1 MQTQRTDTWSQQ
13 GKERRGQSAGAAP
26 IHTHTM
32 HKTQSC
38 GELLSS
44 TGSSALRC
52 DDLRAAMGGG
62 VGGTLKKEE
71 VYVDIQLI
79 HFIVQQGL
87 TGHCNAITLQSKIL
101 QQKRNAGTAGG
112 RLLPLKRQVRKVSSH
127 RCSGSEGNCN
137 LPTPNSQSGQ

>member
-1 MQTQRTDTWSQQ
+1 MLLLIFQYLHIVGGFGWFLFV
-13 GKERRGQSAGAAP
+13 
-26 IHTHTM
+26 
-32 HKTQSC
+32 C
-38 GELLSS
+38 FYLSS

-101 QQKRNAGTAGG
+101 
-112 RLLPLKRQVRKVSSH
+112 
-127 RCSGSEGNCN
+127 
-137 LPTPNSQSGQ
+137 